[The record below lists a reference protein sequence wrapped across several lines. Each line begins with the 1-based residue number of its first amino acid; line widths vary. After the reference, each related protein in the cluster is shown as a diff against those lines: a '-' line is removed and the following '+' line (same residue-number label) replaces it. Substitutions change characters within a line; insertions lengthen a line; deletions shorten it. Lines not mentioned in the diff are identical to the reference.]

1 MEARIEAIG
10 KVLPK
15 LIRQE
20 IFYIGPVPVT
30 STVISTW
37 LVMLVLFI
45 SVWLL
50 TRKGFKE
57 IPTGAQA
64 FLEQVVEFYYWII
77 DQGAGKEGRKFLP
90 ILGGYF
96 TFIIFMNMS
105 WFIPGMVPPTTDIM
119 TTAALGVSAV
129 LITHFVAIFQK
140 GLGHYAK
147 HFLSPTPIM
156 APMNVIEEFVK
167 PFSLAIRLF
176 GNMFGEKMVVSIL
189 FVLVPLAVPVPVMF
203 LGLLMGT
210 IQAFIFTLLTTTY
223 LSTFTHG
230 H

>member
-1 MEARIEAIG
+1 MQEKLEAIAD
-10 KVLPK
+10 VLPH

-20 IFYIGPVPVT
+20 VFYIGPVPIT
-30 STVISTW
+30 STVINTW
-37 LVMLVLFI
+37 FVMLALFVG
-45 SVWLL
+45 VWLL

-57 IPTGAQA
+57 VPTGTQA
-64 FLEQVVEFYYWII
+64 FLEQAIEFLYWII
-77 DQGAGKEGRKFLP
+77 DQGFGKAGRRFLP
-90 ILGGYF
+90 IVGAYF
-96 TFIIFMNMS
+96 VFILAMNIS

-119 TTAALGVSAV
+119 TTAALGVTAV
-129 LITHFVAIFQK
+129 LVVHFTGIREK
-140 GLGHYAK
+140 GIGGYFHHYM
-147 HFLSPTPIM
+147 SPVPVM
-156 APMNVIEEFVK
+156 APMNIIEEFVK

-189 FVLVPLAVPVPVMF
+189 FVLVPLAVPVPVMM

-223 LSTFTHG
+223 LSAFTQG